1 MAIAKTFAELFKPTK
16 GTWRVVFARWG
27 LYVLAILPG
36 LLVLTRELNESVG
49 RRPYFQELQLPLGV
63 LDVRLLSAELFG
75 SGAAILMLGVLV
87 ISMLQ
92 LVWLGG
98 ATHLFSSPGGQT
110 TKKVFRPG
118 WQYLGRYLRI
128 AVFAL
133 IVAAAVHMG
142 IKSLFS
148 MLSARSEIED
158 WSVQTSL
165 IDLNVWRAI
174 IMFVAMTLI
183 GIFAFWVRV
192 ITVVD
197 NRRDLRRLPMAVL
210 RLFWRR
216 PAAAL
221 LFQFT
226 AIALVLSLQAV
237 ALLCWR
243 QSSGGVLWP
252 VLWAA
257 TLFFAAW
264 VWQLRIRVAINV
276 LKSS

>member
-1 MAIAKTFAELFKPTK
+1 MAIAKTFAELCKPTK

-36 LLVLTRELNESVG
+36 LLVLTRELNQSVG
-49 RRPYFQELQLPLGV
+49 RRPYFQELQLPLGA

-75 SGAAILMLGVLV
+75 SGAAILMFGVLV
-87 ISMLQ
+87 IWVLQ

-98 ATHLFSSPGGQT
+98 ATHLFSSPGGQA
-110 TKKVFRPG
+110 TKRVFRPG
-118 WQYLGRYLRI
+118 WQYLGRYVRI

-148 MLSARSEIED
+148 LLSARSEIED

-174 IMFVAMTLI
+174 MMFVAMTLI

-210 RLFWRR
+210 RLFLRR

-221 LFQFT
+221 LFQFA
-226 AIALVLSLQAV
+226 AIALVLILQAV

-257 TLFFAAW
+257 ALFFAAW
-264 VWQLRIRVAINV
+264 VWQLRIRAAINV
-276 LKSS
+276 LKSG